1 MNGKLCVD
9 STFATTPECS
19 VRPSVIVVTSAATF
33 LAAFDATLLDDDEH
47 LVSLPV
53 VPLPKT
59 VQGRA
64 AHPSS
69 CRAHAERTPVATA

>member
-9 STFATTPECS
+9 NVVATNDRRT

-33 LAAFDATLLDDDEH
+33 LADFDATVIDDGEH
-47 LVSLPV
+47 LASLPV
-53 VPLPKT
+53 VALPKT

-69 CRAHAERTPVATA
+69 CRARTERTPVATA